1 MSGGVDNRPRLPAG
15 ALQARRVLLPV
26 SAGADDEGAAS
37 GTVNGNHLEIVDPAS
52 DPPVVDELDQPADGK
67 AGVTRVLD

>member
-1 MSGGVDNRPRLPAG
+1 VF
-15 ALQARRVLLPV
+15 LPV

-37 GTVNGNHLEIVDPAS
+37 GTVNGNHLEIVDPAA